1 MGNKAA
7 KKNILTEDDVKMLE
21 DNTDLKREKILEWFE
36 DFKKE
41 CKNGELDK
49 KNFTRFYK
57 ELMPN
62 HSNADK
68 FCEFVFK
75 AFDKDHSGSIDFTEF
90 LLSFS
95 ITARGNVEE

>member
-1 MGNKAA
+1 MGNKTA
-7 KKNILTEDDVKMLE
+7 KKTSLTEEDIKMLQSTT
-21 DNTDLKREKILEWFE
+21 NLKQEQIIEWYE
-36 DFKKE
+36 DFKRE

-62 HSNADK
+62 HTNADK

-75 AFDKDHSGSIDFTEF
+75 GIAAK
-90 LLSFS
+90 
-95 ITARGNVEE
+95 